1 MEFVPN
7 MDFFDDLEEECQA
20 AAMETMELLRQDVVN
35 AQVMPFDSGD
45 LQNNLTHVEK
55 LPGWVGA
62 RLITDGPYA
71 PPAVLSPGVQF
82 PDGKQSERAGA
93 LAGSLAAGRAA

>member
-45 LQNNLTHVEK
+45 LRTT
-55 LPGWVGA
+55 LPTWKSF
-62 RLITDGPYA
+62 
-71 PPAVLSPGVQF
+71 PAG
-82 PDGKQSERAGA
+82 
-93 LAGSLAAGRAA
+93 